1 MGLLVFGI
9 SPLIFA
15 TGAGA
20 VARQTIGFTVLG
32 GMQASEGQ
40 FNNLLNDPV
49 AKHLNVYSL

>member
-15 TGAGA
+15 PGAGA

-32 GMQASEGQ
+32 GMAGQ
-40 FNNLLNDPV
+40 RRTVLVFLLLNQ
-49 AKHLNVYSL
+49 